1 MLKYII
7 VIIQMICITLSWAQA
22 PSDQVQSKNQEAE
35 GLDSSSDYLI
45 VERARK
51 RLYAGGGDEEDLQV
65 QSHLLKPK
73 PKKSDEFEVE
83 EAPAQQEEEF

>member
-1 MLKYII
+1 MVKYII
-7 VIIQMICITLSWAQA
+7 ILIQGICITLAWAQA
-22 PSDQVQSKNQEAE
+22 PSKNQDAE
-35 GLDSSSDYLI
+35 DIDNSSDYSI

-73 PKKSDEFEVE
+73 PKKSDEFEIE
-83 EAPAQQEEEF
+83 ETPAQQEEEF